1 MSNTTVTGDR
11 LMIPASVTSEK
22 VKSSE
27 YIHNKPYY
35 YSKRGTRKKRNA
47 LKAESFDIVGVS
59 KIVLD
64 EFQTVGYFGG
74 PRLELKDKDG
84 NIIDW
89 IRLTDEQGEPLVNII
104 W

>member
-1 MSNTTVTGDR
+1 MEKYQVTQER
-11 LMIPASVTSEK
+11 LLTADAVTLEK

-27 YIHNKPYY
+27 YIHKKPYY
-35 YSKRGTRKKRNA
+35 YLKSGTRKTRDA
-47 LKAESFDIVGVS
+47 LKAASFDIVGVS
-59 KIVLD
+59 KFAVD

-74 PRLELKDKDG
+74 LKLELKDQDG

-104 W
+104 L

>member
-1 MSNTTVTGDR
+1 MSNTIVAGER
-11 LMIPASVTSEK
+11 VLIPASVTSEK

-35 YSKRGTRKKRNA
+35 YLKSGTRKTRDVH
-47 LKAESFDIVGVS
+47 KAASFDIVGVS
-59 KIVLD
+59 KFAVD
-64 EFQTVGYFGG
+64 EFRTVGYLGG
-74 PRLELKDKDG
+74 VKLELKDKNG

-89 IRLTDEQGEPLVNII
+89 IRLADEQGEPLVNII

>member
-1 MSNTTVTGDR
+1 MSNTIVAGER
-11 LMIPASVTSEK
+11 LLMPASVTSEK

-27 YIHNKPYY
+27 YIHNNPYY
-35 YSKRGTRKKRNA
+35 YLKSGTRKTRDA
-47 LKAESFDIVGVS
+47 LKAANYDIVGVS
-59 KIVLD
+59 KFAID

-74 PRLELKDKDG
+74 LKLELKDKDG

-89 IRLTDEQGEPLVNII
+89 IRLADEQGEPLVKII